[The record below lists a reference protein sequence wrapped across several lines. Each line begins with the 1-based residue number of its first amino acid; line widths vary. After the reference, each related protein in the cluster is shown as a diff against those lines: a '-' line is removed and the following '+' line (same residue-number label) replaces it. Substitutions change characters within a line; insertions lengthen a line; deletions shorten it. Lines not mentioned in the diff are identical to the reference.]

1 MALPALIPVIMMGG
15 RIIGRIATKKLA
27 NQLAGNLGR
36 GQRIVNKPA
45 SQAKNVPNVTSVN
58 QAKNL
63 RPSTKVAGKRPSG
76 SMTQQTTP
84 KSKPLRADPKDRIS
98 TPAKKAKTTATGTP
112 TQRKILGA
120 GVTAASLSTLV
131 PKKES
136 GKSQATT
143 KSGPSKKT
151 TVSDAQKRG
160 QVRTRPAA
168 NGKSKMKTW
177 KDYKTVAAAQAAGS
191 DFFMGRDGKKKLAVT
206 KEQLNKSG
214 MSLTA
219 MANKLRKERGAKVK
233 NLVAKAVKSSK
244 GNA

>member
-1 MALPALIPVIMMGG
+1 MALPL
-15 RIIGRIATKKLA
+15 LF
-27 NQLAGNLGR
+27 LAGTSVVRAATPAIARYLAKQGLKR
-36 GQRIVNKPA
+36 ATGAAAKKPVSSTVTSIKQAQKLKPA
-45 SQAKNVPNVTSVN
+45 
-58 QAKNL
+58 
-63 RPSTKVAGKRPSG
+63 TKVAGKRPSG

-98 TPAKKAKTTATGTP
+98 TPAKKSKTTATGTP

-120 GVTAASLSTLV
+120 GMTAASLSTLI

-136 GKSQATT
+136 GKSQASTQ
-143 KSGPSKKT
+143 KKT
-151 TVSDAQKRG
+151 AT
-160 QVRTRPAA
+160 RTGMGDRKSARPAA

-233 NLVAKAVKSSK
+233 NLVAKAVKSSQ